1 MSERTI
7 MGISISNKAF
17 LQAVFNNPSDS
28 LCAWVTNFKTNPS
41 DARHEWGGRITPIR
55 SCSDFID
62 SNAYFSVSLFSRH
75 APKRRKETMKE
86 MHVVVLDDVQ
96 NISIAPS
103 WRLETSENNYQIG
116 FILDKPITDA
126 QQGTRLLQEVSRK
139 SYVNRNDQNGN
150 NPVRYVRL
158 PAAVNT
164 KTNPAFANHLVE
176 FEPQKRYSL
185 NAIIDALD
193 LDPNYIYNATNQKTS
208 TASKVIDQFSDSRG
222 VDIPEM
228 KRMIAEDGR
237 YHDQMLKITAKL
249 VSEGG
254 TYDQVKH
261 HCEQFM
267 LSIPLQERRANWIN
281 DFADIGHMIKGAISK
296 GFSNRLQ
303 LGHQIDLA
311 TGEITELDRG
321 QQYGDIHNGR
331 VFSQLFKGKILFC
344 HASNQWLLWDGT
356 IWRWCLSGEQDIAA
370 KKASKEL
377 IKQAA
382 QAFANDPKA
391 EDNKLIQA
399 NAKQT
404 LNNQKRFD
412 MLRAASTEPGMSIGS
427 VAELDADPMLLGC
440 GNGVINLKTGT
451 LLAPNPKMLI
461 SKIVRTSFDAS
472 AKAPLWEKFIS
483 ECFLGDRETI
493 HYMQKA
499 LGYSITG
506 DVSEEVMHFCYGVG
520 SNGKTLLTNIMYNL
534 MGDYAAIAD
543 TDLLMR
549 KDKTND
555 NSPTPDIARLQ
566 GKRFVVANEVEE
578 GRRLNDKNLKA
589 LASKQNLQAR
599 ELYGKTFEFAPQHK
613 IWITTNHRPYVSDQT
628 DGAWRRI
635 LLIPFLNLVTG
646 NQVDYGLEDKLI
658 SESAGILNWLIEGC
672 LMWQKE
678 RLNPSI
684 SIQNCSMEYRK
695 ESDALGLFIS
705 ECCVEDPE
713 SKEDQQLLYSQWR
726 YWCQSNG
733 HHQGSKRTLTT
744 RLEAKG
750 ISSKAYIG
758 KIRAY
763 QGIRLDLSAEF
774 SQQTTS

>member
-1 MSERTI
+1 

-17 LQAVFNNPSDS
+17 LQAVFKNPSDS
-28 LCAWVTNFKTNPS
+28 LCAWVTSFKTNPS
-41 DARHEWGGRITPIR
+41 EVKHEWGGRLTPVH
-55 SCSDFID
+55 SCRDFKD
-62 SNAYFSVSLFSRH
+62 SNAYFSVALFSRD

-86 MHVVVLDDVQ
+86 MHVVVLDDVK

-164 KTNPAFANHLVE
+164 KTNPIFAHQLVE
-176 FEPQKRYSL
+176 FEPQKRYGL
-185 NAIIDALD
+185 NALIDALG
-193 LDPNYIYNATNQKTS
+193 LDPDYIYNATYQHTS
-208 TASKVIDQFSDSRG
+208 TTSKVRDHFADYGG
-222 VDIPEM
+222 VDIAEM
-228 KRMIAEDGR
+228 KRAIVEDGR

-249 VSEGG
+249 VSKGG
-254 TYDQVKH
+254 TYDEVKR

-267 LSIPLQERRANWIN
+267 LSIPLQKRRANWIN
-281 DFADIGHMIKGAISK
+281 DFADIGHMIEGAISK
-296 GFSNRLQ
+296 GFSNRLH

-370 KKASKEL
+370 KQASKEL

-412 MLRAASTEPGMSIGS
+412 MLRAASTESGMSIGS

-440 GNGVINLKTGT
+440 GNGVINLRTGT
-451 LLAPNPKMLI
+451 LLTPNPQMLI
-461 SKIVRTSFDAS
+461 SKIVRTSFDS
-472 AKAPLWEKFIS
+472 NAKAPLWEKFIS

-578 GRRLNDKNLKA
+578 GRRLNDKNLKT
-589 LASKQNLQAR
+589 LASKQNLHAR
-599 ELYGKTFEFAPQHK
+599 ELYGRTFEFSPHHK
-613 IWITTNHRPYVSDQT
+613 LWVTTNHKPYVSDQS

-635 LLIPFLNLVTG
+635 RLIPFNNLVSG
-646 NQVDYGLEDKLI
+646 DQVDFGLEDKLMT
-658 SESAGILNWLIEGC
+658 ESSGILNWLIEGC
-672 LMWQKE
+672 MMWQKE
-678 RLNPSI
+678 RLNPST
-684 SIQNCSMEYRK
+684 SIQHCSMEYRK
-695 ESDALGLFIS
+695 ESDALGQFIS
-705 ECCVEDPE
+705 ECCVEDSS
-713 SKEDQQLLYSQWR
+713 SKEDQQRLYSQWR

>member
-1 MSERTI
+1 

-28 LCAWVTNFKTNPS
+28 LCAWVTSFKTNPS
-41 DARHEWGGRITPIR
+41 EVKHEWGGRLTPIH
-55 SCSDFID
+55 SCRDFKD
-62 SNAYFSVSLFSRH
+62 SNAYFSVSLFSQD

-116 FILDKPITDA
+116 FILDIPITDV

-139 SYVNRNDQNGN
+139 SYVNKNDQNGN

-158 PAAVNT
+158 PVAVNT
-164 KTNPAFANHLVE
+164 KSNPPFLHHLVE
-176 FEPQKRYSL
+176 FDPQRRYSL
-185 NAIIDALD
+185 NAIIDALG
-193 LDPNYIYNATNQKTS
+193 LDRGYIYNATRSQTS
-208 TASKVIDQFSDSRG
+208 TSNKDTDQFANSGS
-222 VDIPEM
+222 VDISEM
-228 KRMIAEDGR
+228 KRMIVEDER

-254 TYDQVKH
+254 TYEQVKH

-267 LSIPLQERRANWIN
+267 VSIPPDERRANWAN
-281 DFADIGHMIKGAISK
+281 DFADIGHMIEGAISK
-296 GFSNRLQ
+296 GFSNRLH

-321 QQYGDIHNGR
+321 QQYGDIYNGR
-331 VFSQLFKGKILFC
+331 VFSQIFEGKMLFC

-370 KKASKEL
+370 KQASKEL

-382 QAFANDPKA
+382 QAFANNPKA

-412 MLRAASTEPGMSIGS
+412 MLRAASTESGMSIGS

-440 GNGVINLKTGT
+440 GNGVINLRTGT

-461 SKIVRTSFDAS
+461 SKIVRASFDS
-472 AKAPLWEKFIS
+472 NAKAPLWEKFIS

-578 GRRLNDKNLKA
+578 GRRLNDKNLKT
-589 LASKQNLQAR
+589 LASKQNLHAR
-599 ELYGKTFEFAPQHK
+599 ELYGRTFEFSPHHK
-613 IWITTNHRPYVSDQT
+613 LWVTTNHKPYVSDQSE
-628 DGAWRRI
+628 GAWRRI
-635 LLIPFLNLVTG
+635 RLIPFKNLVSG
-646 NQVDYGLEDKLI
+646 NQVDFGLEEKLMA
-658 SESAGILNWLIEGC
+658 ESSGILNWLIKGC
-672 LMWQKE
+672 INWQQE
-678 RLNPSI
+678 RLNPST

-705 ECCVEDPE
+705 ECCIED
-713 SKEDQQLLYSQWR
+713 SGLKEDQQNLYSQWR
-726 YWCQSNG
+726 YWCQANG
-733 HHQGSKRTLTT
+733 HHQGSKRTLTI

-758 KIRAY
+758 KSRAY
-763 QGIRLDLSAEF
+763 QGIRLD
-774 SQQTTS
+774 